1 MIFMLA
7 PLAGALITLM
17 NSLNSRLVARAGS
30 LASVLTVHLVGLA
43 ALALIVAGRTLA
55 RTLAGQGPV
64 AARRRGSAR
73 LPAYAYFGGVVGVVT
88 VFASAFAYGALG
100 ASLAVALGLIGQTG
114 FSLAV
119 DATGAFGRRRRPIAL
134 RRLPGIAAIAAGAL
148 CMAGRNWRADL
159 PAILAAL
166 LAGVSVGTSSVLN
179 SRLGKERGL
188 LHATGMNYLTG
199 LATTLLVVAF
209 AAPSIAAIRAAAATV
224 LEAGPLLA
232 MGGGLMGVISVGTMS
247 FLFSRLPAFTAT
259 LLSFTGQSLCGLALD
274 AASGIVNGGKLAGS
288 LLVIAGLVLD
298 MALSRDRRIRQ

>member
-1 MIFMLA
+1 VIFMLA

-17 NSLNSRLVARAGS
+17 NSLNSRLAARAGS

-55 RTLAGQGPV
+55 RALSGQRLFAG
-64 AARRRGSAR
+64 RRLGSAK
-73 LPAYAYFGGVVGVVT
+73 LPVYAYFGGVVGVVT

-119 DATGAFGRRRRPIAL
+119 DATGAFGRQRRPIAL

-148 CMAGRNWRADL
+148 CMAGNWRADL

-188 LHATGMNYLTG
+188 LRATGTNYLTG
-199 LATTLLVVAF
+199 LATTLLIVAF
-209 AAPSIAAIRAAAATV
+209 AAPSLAAIRVAAATV

-247 FLFSRLPAFTAT
+247 FLFARLPAFTAT
-259 LLSFTGQSLCGLALD
+259 LLAFTGQSLCGLALD